1 VNQKE
6 ARTASRFAAEAS
18 RDLLSDPDS
27 QFFGASAFPAKS
39 FLLALA
45 LLNLMW
51 SGCVSTKPKI
61 EAKRDSTY
69 NGKLERVLIV
79 YHNDEAVAPR
89 LGPKFSE
96 EFLSR
101 FSELLAQRGVVSEV
115 VRPNKN

>member
-1 VNQKE
+1 M
-6 ARTASRFAAEAS
+6 FAAEAS
-18 RDLLSDPDS
+18 RDLLPKPDS
-27 QFFGASAFPAKS
+27 ESQSFRTSAFLGKS

-45 LLNLMW
+45 SLNLMW
-51 SGCVSTKPKI
+51 SGCVSTKPRI
-61 EAKRDSTY
+61 EAKRDPAY

-101 FSELLAQRGVVSEV
+101 FSELLGQRGVVSEV
-115 VRPNKN
+115 VRPN